1 MLVAVAM
8 RWVPLSISTLMLAVG
23 VVFVVLWTDTPAD
36 CTAAG
41 PASRSWATTGV
52 VVDLAGTC
60 PATETQLRDGDLV
73 TAVDGHALVDGPVDR
88 AWTVGEQA
96 EYSVGLDGQAVPVTL
111 VDSSLGGRLAPAWS
125 ALLFV
130 GSLLVIGVYVA
141 WRRPDAATS
150 ALLIFASG
158 LAASAVPTML
168 GLPVVGVLS
177 GPLLV
182 LFVAGTQLIYVT
194 GWAGAWTFILLFPRP
209 FARLAN
215 RPRLIRWSVYAAPV
229 IIQAGW
235 AAAVAP
241 TSAGVVDWVGRLI
254 VGTSLV
260 TVATL
265 LVLIGFT
272 VRRLHQQFDAV
283 QRQQMRWLAGGGI
296 LSTTGGLAG
305 WFIPE
310 MLVGQGLP
318 VQLIGLAGLPFVF
331 CLAVALLKFGLFDLA
346 VVLHRGLVYGLLTA
360 GVATL
365 YFAAVSLSANVFGL
379 ETTTPAAIVATAI
392 VAVSVNPLRLLLQRT
407 VDRLMYGDRKD
418 PYSALSRLGRRLDAV
433 ADQNS
438 LLSAVADDIADALRV
453 PYVEIE
459 VAGGRTATGQ
469 QPSWLPA
476 TNSLLDV
483 PLTAGAEPIGR
494 LRVSPRAPGASF
506 SRADR
511 RLIDDLARR
520 VSAAAR
526 EVNLRSDLQRS
537 RERLVLAREEERRVL
552 RRALHDEFGPVVAGL
567 SLRTDAAR
575 RLVDSDPA
583 AAAAALSAVRS
594 VADELVTD
602 IRRLAYDLR
611 PPALDELGL
620 AEALRLHARSLNG
633 VEINVHDDGVEA
645 LPAAV
650 EAAAYR
656 IAAEAMTNVSRHA
669 GAAHCDV
676 DLSAVDG
683 TLTLTV
689 LDDGRGL
696 PVGFRAGVGLTSMRE
711 RAEEL
716 GGDCRVERGQGRGTV
731 VRAVLPTGGDAP

>member
-1 MLVAVAM
+1 M
-8 RWVPLSISTLMLAVG
+8 
-23 VVFVVLWTDTPAD
+23 
-36 CTAAG
+36 
-41 PASRSWATTGV
+41 
-52 VVDLAGTC
+52 
-60 PATETQLRDGDLV
+60 
-73 TAVDGHALVDGPVDR
+73 
-88 AWTVGEQA
+88 
-96 EYSVGLDGQAVPVTL
+96 
-111 VDSSLGGRLAPAWS
+111 
-125 ALLFV
+125 
-130 GSLLVIGVYVA
+130 
-141 WRRPDAATS
+141 
-150 ALLIFASG
+150 
-158 LAASAVPTML
+158 
-168 GLPVVGVLS
+168 
-177 GPLLV
+177 
-182 LFVAGTQLIYVT
+182 
-194 GWAGAWTFILLFPRP
+194 
-209 FARLAN
+209 
-215 RPRLIRWSVYAAPV
+215 
-229 IIQAGW
+229 
-235 AAAVAP
+235 
-241 TSAGVVDWVGRLI
+241 
-254 VGTSLV
+254 
-260 TVATL
+260 
-265 LVLIGFT
+265 
-272 VRRLHQQFDAV
+272 
-283 QRQQMRWLAGGGI
+283 
-296 LSTTGGLAG
+296 
-305 WFIPE
+305 
-310 MLVGQGLP
+310 
-318 VQLIGLAGLPFVF
+318 
-331 CLAVALLKFGLFDLA
+331 
-346 VVLHRGLVYGLLTA
+346 
-360 GVATL
+360 

-633 VEINVHDDGVEA
+633 VEIDVHDDGVEA

-731 VRAVLPTGGDAP
+731 VRAVLPTGGDVP